1 MKKIKIL
8 VSYDDNKIRDRILN
22 TINKLNYV
30 EIINVTNDKKET
42 YDTIINSNPEF
53 VFSKYTFDEETNLF
67 DIIKKVKINS
77 NNNLPIFNIISSDI
91 KISDVKEITQEIGNN
106 LNSVIQEEELL
117 EFRLKTLLNEYRNFK
132 KHDNI
137 CELNHL

>member
-137 CELNHL
+137 